1 VSLNEA
7 GAATGQLARVTLGY
21 FFGTTVIAVVLGLFL
36 VNVIQPGT
44 GVAPLDPS
52 APAVA
57 PGEASEDE
65 TTVLTT
71 LAGVLMKI
79 FPDNVVEAC
88 VEMNILGVL
97 TFSIL
102 FGVALAQAGEEG
114 RPVVQGITAFNAV
127 VMRMVLMILWAAP
140 VSSSPASG
148 RSLCAAYQR
157 CHPSLPCSPS
167 SVSLTRLGARQV
179 GIACLIAG
187 QVAEVAGILS
197 VLRWPAL

>member
-1 VSLNEA
+1 
-7 GAATGQLARVTLGY
+7 
-21 FFGTTVIAVVLGLFL
+21 
-36 VNVIQPGT
+36 
-44 GVAPLDPS
+44 
-52 APAVA
+52 
-57 PGEASEDE
+57 
-65 TTVLTT
+65 
-71 LAGVLMKI
+71 MKI

-97 TFSIL
+97 AFSIL